1 MLPCVAMTTATT
13 PITVDLP
20 VAVAERLRKE
30 AGRQQRAVRDLVR
43 DLIVEHWSEGPALP
57 QEVEAEL
64 DALSSLSDDLLWLA
78 ARSTLPDEDREELAL
93 LNAKG
98 GSLMPDQEQRRKE
111 LLNAY
116 DRIMVRRAQAAV
128 ILQERGY
135 DLSDPSIL

>member
-1 MLPCVAMTTATT
+1 MTTATT

>member
-1 MLPCVAMTTATT
+1 MTTATT

-78 ARSTLPDEDREELAL
+78 ARSTLPDEDREVIAL

>member
-1 MLPCVAMTTATT
+1 MTTATT

-78 ARSTLPDEDREELAL
+78 ARSTLPDEDREEIAL

>member
-1 MLPCVAMTTATT
+1 MAMTMATT
-13 PITVDLP
+13 PILVDLP

-43 DLIVEHWSEGPALP
+43 DFIVEHWSEGPALP

-64 DALSSLSDDLLWLA
+64 DAFSSLSDDLLWLA

-93 LNAKG
+93 LNAEG
-98 GSLMPDQEQRRKE
+98 GSLTPDQEQRREE

-116 DRIMVRRAQAAV
+116 DRVMVRRAQAAV
-128 ILQERGY
+128 ILQGRGY
-135 DLSDPSIL
+135 DLSDPSVL